1 MPNSKHK
8 LLPRPPI
15 VVVMGHVDH
24 GKTTLLDTIKK
35 TQIAAREA
43 GGITQAIGAYEIV
56 HAGKK
61 MTFIDTPGHEAFT
74 HMRTRGAKVADLAI
88 LVVAADDGVQPQTKE
103 SIGTL
108 MSTNTPF
115 VVAINKVDK
124 ANADIEKTK
133 ADLMQNGI
141 YLEGFGGNISWQKIS
156 AKQGTGVDELLDL
169 LLLAAELEHFTYNPE
184 AAAEGIILE
193 AKLDKQRGIMA
204 TGIVKDGILKV
215 GKHIATKS
223 ACGKIKLLEDFLGKR
238 ADKLEP
244 SSPVVIM
251 GFETLPKVGEEFT
264 SGDIELA
271 PIEKNAE
278 ALIIPTTMQRSL
290 IKETGNPE
298 LRLILKADVS
308 GSLEAFSS
316 IVKSLDQTAVNIRIM
331 GESVGEISDSDV
343 KAAESGDAIIVG
355 FNAKVSKSAE
365 QMAQIKKVRI
375 ITGNIIY
382 KLVETIEEE
391 IRAIEEPA
399 PLGVAEIMATF
410 SQKGKKQVIGGKII
424 NGVIKNNTLLTVKRG
439 DEVLG
444 TGKLTNLQTSKRD
457 VNQVEFPMEFGMV
470 FESNVDIQVGDLLSH
485 EVQKRTAQ

>member
-1 MPNSKHK
+1 MSNSKNK
-8 LLPRPPI
+8 AIPRPPI

-35 TQIAAREA
+35 TQVAAREA

-74 HMRTRGAKVADLAI
+74 HMRTRGAHVADLAI
-88 LVVAADDGVQPQTKE
+88 LIVAADDGVQPQTKE
-103 SIGTL
+103 SIETL
-108 MSTNTPF
+108 IGTNTPF
-115 VVAINKVDK
+115 VVAINKIDK
-124 ANADIEKTK
+124 ANADIERTK
-133 ADLMQNGI
+133 ASLMQHGV
-141 YLEGFGGNISWQKIS
+141 YLEGAGGNISWQQIS
-156 AKQGTGVDELLDL
+156 AKQGTGVNELLDL
-169 LLLAAELEHFTYNPE
+169 LLLAAELEDFTYDPDGN
-184 AAAEGIILE
+184 AEGIILE

-204 TGIVKDGILKV
+204 TGIVKNGTLKI
-215 GKHIATKS
+215 GKNIETDS

-244 SSPVVIM
+244 SAPVVIM
-251 GFETLPKVGEEFT
+251 GFESLPKVGEKFV

-271 PIEKNAE
+271 PREKNAG
-278 ALIIPTTMQRSL
+278 ALAIPSTMQKSL

-308 GSLEAFSS
+308 GSLEAFAA
-316 IVKSLDQTAVNIRIM
+316 IVKSLNQTTVNIRIM

-343 KAAESGDAIIVG
+343 KAAESGDAIIIG

-382 KLVETIEEE
+382 KLVESIEEE
-391 IRAIEEPA
+391 IKAIEEPA
-399 PLGVAEIMATF
+399 PLGIAEIMATY

-424 NGVIKNNTLLTVKRG
+424 NGVIKNNTVLTVTRAG
-439 DEVLG
+439 EVLG

-457 VNQVEFPMEFGMV
+457 VTQVEFPMEFGMV
-470 FESNVDIQVGDLLSH
+470 FESTVDIQVGDLLSH

>member
-1 MPNSKHK
+1 MPNSKNK

-56 HAGKK
+56 HSGKK

-74 HMRTRGAKVADLAI
+74 HMRTRGAHVADLAI

-103 SIGTL
+103 SIETL
-108 MSTNTPF
+108 ISSKTRF
-115 VVAINKVDK
+115 VVAINKIDK

-133 ADLMQNGI
+133 ASLMQHGV
-141 YLEGFGGNISWQKIS
+141 YLEGAGGNISWQKIS
-156 AKQGTGVDELLDL
+156 AKAGTGVDELLDL
-169 LLLAAELEHFTYNPE
+169 LLLAAELEDFTYDPSAN
-184 AAAEGIILE
+184 AEGIILE

-204 TGIVKDGILKV
+204 TGIVRNGTLQS
-215 GKHIATKS
+215 GKNIVTNS

-244 SSPVVIM
+244 SAPVVIM
-251 GFETLPKVGEEFT
+251 GF
-264 SGDIELA
+264 D
-271 PIEKNAE
+271 KNA
-278 ALIIPTTMQRSL
+278 AAVIIPSKMQKSL

-308 GSLEAFSS
+308 GSLEAFAA
-316 IVKSLDQTAVNIRIM
+316 IVKSLNQTTVNIRIM

-343 KAAESGDAIIVG
+343 KAAESGDAIIIG
-355 FNAKVSKSAE
+355 FNAKISKSAE
-365 QMAQIKKVRI
+365 QMAQIKKIRI

-382 KLVETIEEE
+382 KLMESIEEE
-391 IRAIEEPA
+391 IKAIEEPA
-399 PLGVAEIMATF
+399 PLGVAEIMATY
-410 SQKGKKQVIGGKII
+410 SQKGRKQVIGGKII
-424 NGVIKNNTLLTVKRG
+424 NGTIKNNTTLTVKRG
-439 DEVLG
+439 EETLG
-444 TGKLTNLQTSKRD
+444 TGKLTNLQSSKRD
-457 VNQVEFPMEFGMV
+457 VTVVEFPMEFGMV
-470 FESNVDIQVGDLLSH
+470 FESGVDIQIGDLLSH